1 MAAMAAGTT
10 GKLRGN
16 HSDALRFYAGGG
28 QRGEGVYHDVVP
40 SLKTDLKNAGA
51 NWVDREVVR
60 DEKFV
65 SSRKPDNL
73 PAFCCE
79 MVDCSRRPRRQDAV
93 VDVR

>member
-1 MAAMAAGTT
+1 MAGTAATADIAAGTT

-16 HSDALRFYAGGG
+16 HGDALRFYAGGG
-28 QRGEGVYHDVVP
+28 RRGEGAYHDVVP

-65 SSRKPDNL
+65 SSRKPDDL
-73 PAFCCE
+73 PAFCRE
-79 MVDCSRRPRRQDAV
+79 MVDLFKTAA
-93 VDVR
+93 